1 MKAKRS
7 ENFILQFNIATWH
20 ELYSCDGNSYVYG
33 SGGGKGT
40 LATRLFAA
48 LLEIFA
54 RVEKLAKAHVGVQW
68 AKHAT
73 EKRHFKQLFL
83 SFC

>member
-20 ELYSCDGNSYVYG
+20 EQGTTAAMEIHTYG
-33 SGGGKGT
+33 TGGGEGT

-48 LLEIFA
+48 LLEIL
-54 RVEKLAKAHVGVQW
+54 RERKSWTRLMSVQR